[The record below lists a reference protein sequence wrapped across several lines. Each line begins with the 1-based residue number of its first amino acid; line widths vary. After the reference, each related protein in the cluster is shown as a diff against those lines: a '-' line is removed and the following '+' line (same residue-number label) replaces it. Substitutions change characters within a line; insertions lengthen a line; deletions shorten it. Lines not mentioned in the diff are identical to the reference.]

1 VRVGSNVG
9 RRVAARPP
17 GTSTGARG
25 RQRPGD
31 PTVAAIL
38 SLQGSAGNSAVLQA
52 LAAGR
57 AASGNL
63 LQRDSSTV
71 TFADPDIQSVYDV
84 NKAGLSVSEAQQ
96 SGLGVLTEQYKTIGS
111 AWSKL
116 NWEDVARGAADR
128 IFHPE
133 HIDQATLGLCVRQ
146 RSRIILRPPAPASTR
161 LR

>member
-1 VRVGSNVG
+1 VARSTWPSSVALKASPRRLASVDVPCG
-9 RRVAARPP
+9 RAATR
-17 GTSTGARG
+17 R
-25 RQRPGD
+25 RD

-84 NKAGLSVSEAQQ
+84 NTAGLSVSEAQQ
-96 SGLGVLTEQYKTIGS
+96 SGLGVLSEQYKTIGS

-116 NWEDVARGAADR
+116 N
-128 IFHPE
+128 
-133 HIDQATLGLCVRQ
+133 
-146 RSRIILRPPAPASTR
+146 
-161 LR
+161 

>member
-1 VRVGSNVG
+1 
-9 RRVAARPP
+9 
-17 GTSTGARG
+17 
-25 RQRPGD
+25 
-31 PTVAAIL
+31 
-38 SLQGSAGNSAVLQA
+38 
-52 LAAGR
+52 
-57 AASGNL
+57 